1 MLECIERSPNFTKAN
16 YDLAKK
22 NNDLDRFRGDEISW
36 RIGKIIPNN
45 VQQALQTNML
55 NDLINGQQF
64 SHMSEWVYYQSIRAE
79 AKKQVDSEIEIF
91 AKGGIV

>member
-1 MLECIERSPNFTKAN
+1 MFTQIERSPNFTKSN

-45 VQQALQTNML
+45 EQQALQTNML
-55 NDLINGQQF
+55 NDLINGQPF
-64 SHMSEWVYYQSIRAE
+64 SHRTEWEYYQSIRASV
-79 AKKQVDSEIEIF
+79 KTQVDADIQRFEN
-91 AKGGIV
+91 GVTL